1 MEPVEVAL
9 DYGDGSAGAEE
20 IERETESL
28 IEEIEQLGGVLRL
41 SHPPAGPAP
50 AGTRAGD
57 VTAYSSLILG
67 LAGAPAVRSLILLV
81 QDWLARRASGT
92 VTLQVGDDRLE
103 LSAGSPAERRRIV
116 EAFLAHLESAVRA
129 EQSGPA
135 AGAEQTGPAVRAE
148 QAGPAARAEQADRT
162 EPTRPAERPE
172 GSDG

>member
-1 MEPVEVAL
+1 MSRAVEPVEVAL

-92 VTLQVGDDRLE
+92 VTVQVGGDRLE

-129 EQSGPA
+129 EQA
-135 AGAEQTGPAVRAE
+135 DRAE
-148 QAGPAARAEQADRT
+148 PTGSAE
-162 EPTRPAERPE
+162 RPERPE